1 MAERKDKE
9 KVHDEVWTEVRIRE
23 FLDVQPAAGINVD
36 FHAIMKAY
44 QAMRAEDFADF
55 IGFFIEQKRDI
66 NAKDGNGRTALSYIR
81 EHRIASEY
89 AETLVKHGAQ

>member
-23 FLDVQPAAGINVD
+23 FLDVQPGAGINVD
-36 FHAIMKAY
+36 FHALIKAY

-55 IGFFIEQKRDI
+55 VSFFIEQGRDI
-66 NAKDGNGRTALSYIR
+66 NSLDQHGRTALSYIR
-81 EHRIASEY
+81 EHRTSTDY
-89 AETLVKHGAQ
+89 AETLIRHGAK